1 MKKKEQKTNYNLEN
15 IQPNLKGQEIIKFIA
30 KTLPNQP
37 GVYQMEDEDGKILYI
52 GKAKN
57 LAKRVINYTSLNNLT
72 RRLQRMVSLTKQ
84 MNFVVTNTEIEALLL
99 ECNLIKRHKPRFNI
113 ILRDDKSFPYILI
126 NKEHQFPRLQKY
138 RRRKNI
144 KGDYYGPF
152 VSPSVADYTL
162 IALQK
167 AFLLRSCSEG
177 TFKNRSRPC
186 LLYDIKRCSGP
197 CVNYINEAK
206 YKESID
212 DAKKFLK
219 GNTKKIEKK
228 LNKKMKIASKN
239 QMFEEAARL
248 RDRIKSVS
256 QIQKYQSVYIKDMR
270 NIDIFAIKLI
280 NNKSC
285 IHGKFY
291 RNGSNYGN
299 KSFFP
304 SHEDASED
312 NEILESFLYQF
323 YADKDIPPKIL
334 VNINEDF
341 FRDVERTLNKKNKLK
356 TKILKPKSGEKL
368 QHILLAEKNAL
379 ESIKL
384 KKTSLENHHL
394 ALHSLARLLKRKNEI
409 TRVESYDNSHTFGKN
424 SVGVMVVA
432 DKEGLSPKHY
442 RKFNIRY
449 DLKDNN
455 ISKIDHY
462 YMMEEVLTR
471 RLSKINPNDKFQLPY
486 VIIIDGGRGQ
496 FNSVSKILKKFKLE
510 KIDLLS
516 ISKGPERNVGR
527 EIIHLEKKNL
537 NLKPNDNLLSFIQ
550 RVRDE
555 AHRFAITAHRSRRT
569 KASIKSVFDE
579 IKGIGP
585 KRKKD
590 LMIHFG
596 TVQKIKSASMDE
608 LKKIKTIPLKKLEE
622 IYEFFNGL

>member
-1 MKKKEQKTNYNLEN
+1 MNKKVIKTK
-15 IQPNLKGQEIIKFIA
+15 IKHTDIKPNLNGQEIIKFIA
-30 KTLPNQP
+30 KTLPHQP
-37 GVYQMEDEDGKILYI
+37 GVYQMEDEDGQILYI

-72 RRLQRMVSLTKQ
+72 RRLQRMVSLTKR
-84 MNFVVTNTEIEALLL
+84 MNFFVTNTEIEALLL

-126 NKEHQFPRLQKY
+126 NKEHKYPRLQKY
-138 RRRKNI
+138 RGSKKI
-144 KGDYYGPF
+144 KGDYFGPF

-167 AFLLRSCSEG
+167 AFLLRSCSDG
-177 TFKNRSRPC
+177 VFTNRSRPC

-197 CVNYINEAK
+197 CVSSINEKK

-228 LNKKMKIASKN
+228 LNAKMLSASKN
-239 QMFEEAARL
+239 QMFEEAGRL
-248 RDRIKSVS
+248 RDRIKSIN
-256 QIQKYQSVYIKDMR
+256 QIQKYQSVYIKEMR
-270 NIDIFAIKLI
+270 NIDIFAIKI
-280 NNKSC
+280 IDNKSC

-304 SHEDASED
+304 THEDTTED
-312 NEILESFLYQF
+312 VEILESFLYQF
-323 YADKDIPPKIL
+323 YANKDIPPKIL
-334 VNINEDF
+334 INVEEKF
-341 FRDVERTLNKKNKLK
+341 FKEVEITLNKKNKLK
-356 TKILKPKSGEKL
+356 TKIIKPKSGEKL

-379 ESIKL
+379 ENIKL
-384 KKTSLENHHL
+384 KKTSLEAHHS
-394 ALHSLARLLKRKNEI
+394 ALNSLSQLLDIEYEI
-409 TRVESYDNSHTFGKN
+409 NRVEAYDNSHTSGKN

-432 DKEGLSPKHY
+432 DKEGLSPRHY

-449 DLKDNN
+449 DMQEEK
-455 ISKIDHY
+455 ISTVDDY
-462 YMMEEVLTR
+462 YMMEEVLSR
-471 RLSKINPNDKFQLPY
+471 RLSKINQSNEPSVPD

-496 FNSVSKILKKFKLE
+496 YNSVLKIIKKYQLE
-510 KIDLLS
+510 DIKLLS
-516 ISKGPERNVGR
+516 VSKGPERNVGR
-527 EIIHLEKKNL
+527 EIIHLENKNV
-537 NLKPNDNLLSFIQ
+537 NLKPNDVLLNFIQ
-550 RVRDE
+550 RLRDE
-555 AHRFAITAHRSRRT
+555 AHRFAITAHRSRRS

-590 LMIHFG
+590 LLLHFG
-596 TVQKIKSASMDE
+596 TVKKIESASLEE
-608 LKKIKTIPLKKLEE
+608 LKKIKTIPKKKLEE
-622 IYEFFNGL
+622 LYEFFNS